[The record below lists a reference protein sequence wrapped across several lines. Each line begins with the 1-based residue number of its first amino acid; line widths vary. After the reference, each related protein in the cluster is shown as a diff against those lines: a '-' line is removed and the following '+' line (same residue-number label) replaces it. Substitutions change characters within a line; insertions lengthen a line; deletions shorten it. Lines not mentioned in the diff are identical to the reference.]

1 MPEHQFWLLLIHK
14 WEDMIKVDLIFNV
27 NISTPIMSR
36 FDIYFVIFDDKN
48 DEEDFSI
55 AQHIVNMHRLR
66 DDAVNPEFKM
76 EEL

>member
-1 MPEHQFWLLLIHK
+1 
-14 WEDMIKVDLIFNV
+14 
-27 NISTPIMSR
+27 MSR

-76 EEL
+76 EELQTYIKFARTINPQFN

>member
-1 MPEHQFWLLLIHK
+1 MGRYDKSRSLR
-14 WEDMIKVDLIFNV
+14 FNV
-27 NISTPIMSR
+27 NISAPIMSR

-48 DEEDFSI
+48 DEEDFNI

-66 DDAVNPEFKM
+66 DEAVNPDFKM